1 MLSRLFFSYLVWQ
14 ASVLLFSRDFIE
26 YSHLRGD
33 DMNIKR
39 FHIKVPQAQLDDLH
53 ERLKNTIW
61 PPVISGQNYG
71 GPGLAD
77 MKDLVKKVL
86 RFDWRKKEAELNR
99 LPHFKTEIDGQTIH
113 FIHVKSKEAN
123 AIPLLLMHGW
133 PGSIVEFLH
142 LIEPLTDPVRHGGKA
157 EDAFDVVIPSLP
169 GFAFSGPTK
178 EVGWNNVRIGKAF
191 VELMR
196 RLGYDKF
203 ALQGGDAGAVIGP
216 DMARLAPEKFI
227 GLHLNAA
234 TMGFIPLGPVDEAE
248 LATFTPA
255 EKKRLEVLQE
265 FVRVKFGFNLLQSN
279 QPQLVGYALSDS
291 PVGLMAWMTQLMD
304 PAEVGERFLT
314 NFMIYW
320 LTGTGASCIRWY
332 YESAHDPAAW
342 TPKVN
347 SGVPTAVA
355 VFQDGDIA
363 IRRYGEASNN
373 IVRWTEY
380 PHGGHY
386 AALTVPD
393 VWLKDVRE
401 FFRELR

>member
-1 MLSRLFFSYLVWQ
+1 MSTKIKPFKI
-14 ASVLLFSRDFIE
+14 SVPE
-26 YSHLRGD
+26 T
-33 DMNIKR
+33 
-39 FHIKVPQAQLDDLH
+39 QLDDLH
-53 ERLKNTIW
+53 ERLKKTIW
-61 PPVISGQNYG
+61 PPVIPGQNYG
-71 GPGLAD
+71 GPELED

-86 RFDWRKKEAELNR
+86 RFDWRKKEAELNK

-133 PGSIVEFLH
+133 PGSIVEFLEH
-142 LIEPLTDPVRHGGKA
+142 IEPLTDPVNHGGQP

-178 EVGWNNVRIGKAF
+178 ETGWNNTRIGYAF
-191 VELMR
+191 IELMA
-196 RLGYDKF
+196 RLGYDRF
-203 ALQGGDAGAVIGP
+203 AMQGGDAGAVIGP
-216 DMARLAPEKFI
+216 DMGRLAPDKFI

-234 TMGFIPLGPVDEAE
+234 TMGFIPMGPVDEE
-248 LATFTPA
+248 EMATFTPA

-265 FVRVKFGFNLLQSN
+265 FMRVKFGFNLLQSN
-279 QPQLVGYALSDS
+279 QPQLVGYGLSDS

-304 PAEVGERFLT
+304 PAEVGERFIT

-332 YESAHDPAAW
+332 YEAAHDPAAW
-342 TPKVN
+342 APKAN

-363 IRRYGEASNN
+363 IRKYGEAANN

-386 AALTVPD
+386 AALTVPE
-393 VWLKDVRE
+393 VWLQDVRE
-401 FFRELR
+401 FFRELKGRAGLESASSAFNPSEKVSNRI

>member
-1 MLSRLFFSYLVWQ
+1 MSTKIKPFEI
-14 ASVLLFSRDFIE
+14 SVPE
-26 YSHLRGD
+26 T
-33 DMNIKR
+33 
-39 FHIKVPQAQLDDLH
+39 QLDDLH
-53 ERLKNTIW
+53 ERLKKTIW
-61 PPVISGQNYG
+61 PPMIPGRNYG
-71 GPGLAD
+71 GPELTD

-86 RFDWRKKEAELNR
+86 RFDWRKKEAELNM

-133 PGSIVEFLH
+133 PGSIVEFLEH
-142 LIEPLTDPVRHGGKA
+142 IEPLTDPVNHGGKA
-157 EDAFDVVIPSLP
+157 QDAFHVVIPSLP

-178 EVGWNNVRIGKAF
+178 EAGWNNIRIGKAF
-191 VELMR
+191 IELMD

-234 TMGFIPLGPVDEAE
+234 TVGFIPMGPVGEEEMAM
-248 LATFTPA
+248 FTPA

-265 FVRVKFGFNLLQSN
+265 FMRVKFGFNLLQSN

-304 PAEVGERFLT
+304 PAEVGERFIT

-332 YESAHDPAAW
+332 YEAAHDPGAW
-342 TPKVN
+342 APKLN

-363 IRRYGEASNN
+363 IRKYGEEANN

-386 AALTVPD
+386 AALTVPE
-393 VWLKDVRE
+393 VWRNDVRE
-401 FFRELR
+401 FFRELRTVRV